1 MVRTSERRVNGGGK
15 YVRELRAATPG
26 YLHGAVMKEVRRPE
40 GLYNVQIVEE
50 PKAPEGI
57 LWRKSWIEDYISRT
71 IPTAEVRSD
80 IGCAV
85 QDSAKYLVFLE
96 KASGV
101 GFRTHGLYERVFV
114 KQVEAVED
122 EMTVRDVEIIE
133 NPTKEE
139 MTPQAMR
146 YRNMYTMEICGA
158 THYLAVSKAKMG
170 GKVWYLEEK
179 EVAEVQFLLRMEAYK
194 IDMSHY
200 NGWCN
205 QYGLMVNEVSGNE
218 VRKLCMCMIK

>member
-1 MVRTSERRVNGGGK
+1 
-15 YVRELRAATPG
+15 
-26 YLHGAVMKEVRRPE
+26 MKEIRRPE
-40 GLYNVQIVEE
+40 GLYSVQIVEE

-57 LWRKSWIEDYISRT
+57 LWKKSWIKSYTSRT
-71 IPTAEVRSD
+71 IPSNQVRSAA
-80 IGCAV
+80 GCAV

-96 KASGV
+96 KTSGV

-114 KQVEAVED
+114 KQVEVVED
-122 EMTVRDVEIIE
+122 GVTVQDVEIIKD
-133 NPTKEE
+133 PIREE

-158 THYLAVSKAKMG
+158 THYPAVIKAKAD

-194 IDMSHY
+194 IYMNYY
-200 NGWCN
+200 NGWCTE
-205 QYGLMVNEVSGNE
+205 YGLQLHEVSVTE
-218 VRKLCMCMIK
+218 V